1 MRPIYAEN
9 LVVAIKQ
16 EGSIEWYVLEKE
28 YCFLDHLK
36 LMQDFREGGYEV
48 FEDNTFRF
56 GIEVVNESTQK
67 RFLDNIREYK
77 ISSEELK
84 KMLMEE
90 TDLNEKLAFTPS
102 VFIDFDNKVF
112 ISCFVEPSSF
122 EAFVPDGWVG
132 EYRDFDMDIPEA
144 QRYWIDENGR
154 DIIGG

>member
-1 MRPIYAEN
+1 
-9 LVVAIKQ
+9 
-16 EGSIEWYVLEKE
+16 
-28 YCFLDHLK
+28 
-36 LMQDFREGGYEV
+36 MQDFREGGYEV

-122 EAFVPDGWVG
+122 CQVVL
-132 EYRDFDMDIPEA
+132 
-144 QRYWIDENGR
+144 RYFLKNLQSA
-154 DIIGG
+154 